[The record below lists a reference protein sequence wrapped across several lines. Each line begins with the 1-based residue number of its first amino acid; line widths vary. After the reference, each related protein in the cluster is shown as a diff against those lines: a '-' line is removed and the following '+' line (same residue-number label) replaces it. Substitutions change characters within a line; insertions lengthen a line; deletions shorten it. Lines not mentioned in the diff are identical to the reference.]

1 MIEETSDLMVRTSET
16 NLQVASKDLTTF
28 GQIIALWP
36 DLTRFAAETGIDY
49 RSAQVMRSRGY
60 INGRYWKRIA
70 CAAQARGLWQITPAL
85 LAVSQGVVYDGG
97 RGCGRV
103 GHLVARAVHSPGR

>member
-16 NLQVASKDLTTF
+16 NLHVASKDLTTF

-85 LAVSQGVVYDGG
+85 LAEIGEQEAPSLAWRSILKATPASRRSVS
-97 RGCGRV
+97 R
-103 GHLVARAVHSPGR
+103 